1 MGQTSTEAQREVE
14 KTREHLT
21 QTLDAIQLKARR
33 NLDVRTQLETNRAV
47 QVSAAALLLGIAGLS
62 FLAYRRRTRRS
73 AAERLVRKLKLSDLR
88 DRVTDFTDDARAWAT
103 AQKRIIRADSK
114 SKPAEAERH
123 ESVVRR
129 LLVSVL
135 EAGLTALAA
144 GYARKIIS
152 GAGSPP
158 ERGRAAVSKKQ

>member
-33 NLDVRTQLETNRAV
+33 NLDVRTQLQTNRAV
-47 QVSAAALLLGIAGLS
+47 QVSAAALLFGIAGLLV
-62 FLAYRRRTRRS
+62 LAYRRRTRRS
-73 AAERLVRKLKLSDLR
+73 AAERLVRKLKLNDLR
-88 DRVTDFTDDARAWAT
+88 DRLNDFTDDARAWAT

-114 SKPAEAERH
+114 SKQAEVERR

-135 EAGLTALAA
+135 EAALTALAA

-152 GAGSPP
+152 GAGGPQ
-158 ERGRAAVSKKQ
+158 ERGRAAVSKKR

>member
-33 NLDVRTQLETNRAV
+33 NLDVGTQLKTNRAV
-47 QVSAAALLLGIAGLS
+47 QVSTAALLLGIAGLS

-88 DRVTDFTDDARAWAT
+88 DRVTDFMDDARAWAT

-114 SKPAEAERH
+114 SKPAEVERRD
-123 ESVVRR
+123 SVVRR

-152 GAGSPP
+152 GVGSP
-158 ERGRAAVSKKQ
+158 ERGRAAESKKR

>member
-14 KTREHLT
+14 KTRAHLT

-33 NLDVRTQLETNRAV
+33 NLDVRTQLQTNRAV

-62 FLAYRRRTRRS
+62 FLVYRRRTRRS
-73 AAERLVRKLKLSDLR
+73 AAERLVRKLRLNELR
-88 DRVTDFTDDARAWAT
+88 ERINEFADDARAWAT

-114 SKPAEAERH
+114 SKQAEVERR
-123 ESVVRR
+123 ESIARR
-129 LLVSVL
+129 LLVSVA
-135 EAGLTALAA
+135 EAALTAIAA

-152 GAGSPP
+152 GASTPQ
-158 ERGRAAVSKKQ
+158 EHGRAAVSKKR

>member
-14 KTREHLT
+14 RTREHLT
-21 QTLDAIQLKARR
+21 QTLDAIQLKARH
-33 NLDVRTQLETNRAV
+33 NLDIRTQLQTNRAV

-62 FLAYRRRTRRS
+62 FLAFRRRARRS
-73 AAERLVRKLKLSDLR
+73 TAERLVRRLKLNDLR
-88 DRVTDFTDDARAWAT
+88 DRVTDFADDARAWAT

-114 SKPAEAERH
+114 STQAEVERR

-135 EAGLTALAA
+135 EAALTALAA

-152 GAGSPP
+152 GAGSTP
-158 ERGRAAVSKKQ
+158 ERGRAAVSKKR